1 MRNNINKKNESL
13 KKLYNQDKRNFNNIE
28 YLNRKLKSKK
38 NFEDSNEIHKYIKE
52 MQEMEDKNERR
63 TNIIATIILAS
74 LVLIIGGLSTKIFF
88 IRSNTTQYADNTT
101 IASNII
107 SDDKNSSDE
116 DTSDKQAISNNTN
129 TKSNSKS
136 DNHDNDT
143 KQNNLVSTPFNEK
156 LYKYLLNDTN
166 RSVSLKNAIDLN
178 QGKNTGMTILFLS
191 ELMRNSGLDV
201 PKNICN
207 TSQLVS
213 YLKSKSWKA
222 YYDYHKLQKGD
233 ICFTTDLIGM
243 KGVPSHAYVFM
254 GWVEDGKTDYAYVCD
269 GQVSEYKKT
278 IHIRNIDFATKTKD
292 KFNFFMRK

>member
-1 MRNNINKKNESL
+1 MRNNINKKDESL
-13 KKLYNQDKRNFNNIE
+13 KKLYNQDKGKFNNIE
-28 YLNRKLKSKK
+28 YLNKKLKSKK
-38 NFEDSNEIHKYIKE
+38 NFENSDEVQKYIKE

-63 TNIIATIILAS
+63 TNVIATIILAS

-88 IRSNTTQYADNTT
+88 IKSNTTQYTANSTV
-101 IASNII
+101 ASNII
-107 SDDKNSSDE
+107 SDDKNSSEE
-116 DTSDKQAISNNTN
+116 DTSNKQAVSNNTD
-129 TKSNSKS
+129 TKSDSKS
-136 DNHDNDT
+136 DNHNDAT
-143 KQNNLVSTPFNEK
+143 KQDSSVSTPFNQK

-166 RSVSLKNAIDLN
+166 RTVSLKNAIDLN

-201 PKNICN
+201 PKNTCN

-213 YLKSKSWKA
+213 YLKSKGWKA
-222 YYDYHKLQKGD
+222 YYDYHKLEKGD
-233 ICFTTDLIGM
+233 VCFTTNLVGM
-243 KGVPSHAYVFM
+243 KSVPSHAYIFM